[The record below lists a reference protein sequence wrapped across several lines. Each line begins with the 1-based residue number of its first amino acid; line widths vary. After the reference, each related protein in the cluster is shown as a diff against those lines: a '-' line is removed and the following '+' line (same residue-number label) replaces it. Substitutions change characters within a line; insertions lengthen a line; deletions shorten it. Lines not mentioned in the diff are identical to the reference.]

1 MLLIAESVYAV
12 PGMSVG
18 RIYVIAGRDGLALV
32 DTSLSPQTPERLEP
46 QLHRHG
52 YTLDDIRHIL
62 ITHAHPDH
70 IGGLAAFQQRIN
82 ARTAVHRRDAPIVR
96 GEQPQPRPRPEDVR
110 DLSRLMLYGPTM
122 PPPIPAR
129 VDRELTGGD
138 TLDEILPGLE
148 VVETF
153 GHSPGHVAF
162 WWPDKRLLFAGD
174 VVMHLPWTLA
184 LPIAAFTQDMAEE
197 KRSVLKIADLNPD
210 ILCPGHGRPITGGA
224 GAALRRLAQRLKR

>member
-1 MLLIAESVYAV
+1 MQLVTESVYAV

-18 RIYVIAGRDGLALV
+18 RIYVIVGKDGLALV

-46 QLHRHG
+46 QLRRQG

-70 IGGLAAFQQRIN
+70 IGGLAAFQKAVN
-82 ARTAVHRRDAPIVR
+82 ARTCVHRRDAPVVR
-96 GEQPQPRPRPEDVR
+96 GEMPPVRPRPEDVR
-110 DLSRLMLYGPTM
+110 GLSRLMLLSPTM
-122 PPPIPAR
+122 QPPTPAR
-129 VDRELTGGD
+129 VDRELMGGE
-138 TLDEILPGLE
+138 TLDEILPGLQ

-174 VVMHLPWTLA
+174 VVMHLPWGLT
-184 LPIAAFTQDMAEE
+184 LPIAAFTPDMAEA
-197 KRSVLKIADLNPD
+197 KRSVLKVADLNPD
-210 ILCPGHGRPITGGA
+210 ILCPGHGRPIIGGA
-224 GAALRRLAQRLKR
+224 GAALRKLASRLKP